1 MKVRI
6 TVAPSEREIDG
17 IKLENMVVGVVREV
31 SPTVGSWLIAKGYAV
46 LEMRREEPD
55 INERRGRFGINEFGA
70 IVEDRRRK
78 RSF

>member
-6 TVAPSEREIDG
+6 TVAPYEREIDG
-17 IKLENMVVGVVREV
+17 IKLENMVVGVAREV
-31 SPTVGSWLIAKGYAV
+31 SPTVGSWLIAKGYGV
-46 LEMRREEPD
+46 LEMRSDEPETQ
-55 INERRGRFGINEFGA
+55 ERRGRFGVNDLGA